1 MITIFYVLYIIYLVP
16 YINLTIEEQ
25 FSNWNEG
32 AYNALVCTVEAYSI
46 QNYNWSIKWTKNGT
60 ELFSSSRVKIV
71 KLNSTTS
78 TVNFTTLNSH
88 EDSSIY
94 KCSVDNYGTDEE
106 YFQNISTFALINV
119 NVKSML

>member
-1 MITIFYVLYIIYLVP
+1 MTTIVLYIIYLVP

-32 AYNALVCTVEAYSI
+32 TYNALVCTVVEAYSI
-46 QNYNWSIKWTKNGT
+46 QNYNWPIKWMKNGT

-78 TVNFTTLNSH
+78 TVNFTTLNSN
-88 EDSSIY
+88 EDSSVY
-94 KCSVDNYGTDEE
+94 KCSVDNYDTDEE
-106 YFQNISTFALINV
+106 YFQNISTFALINI